1 MRLSYATS
9 PQAQVWGKAMRP
21 AEHDAQKVAFGK
33 DSARPRLDA
42 TNSVHW
48 EEGIPRTMAHP
59 ECAWRDGSYDVIDVT
74 HLQQPGKVRREIVR
88 DPVFL
93 HGSEGAE
100 ATGSEG
106 HAHAFVVEGVPQCG
120 LAAERVADHPQASGI
135 HAVVAP
141 QHVECLQHVEEVLGC
156 KARAVQQTVC
166 EEEGFLLA
174 ALGGCVLPSQG
185 RRRVALFKAEMIRA
199 QYDVAPPAEVDA
211 IVVHRLAS
219 KAGRL

>member
-74 HLQQPGKVRREIVR
+74 HFQQPGKVRREIVR

-100 ATGSEG
+100 ATGREG

-141 QHVECLQHVEEVLGC
+141 NTSNACSMSKRYL
-156 KARAVQQTVC
+156 AVRLEPCSRQSAKRRDSC
-166 EEEGFLLA
+166 SR
-174 ALGGCVLPSQG
+174 PSEDVSF
-185 RRRVALFKAEMIRA
+185 RVK
-199 QYDVAPPAEVDA
+199 VVDA
-211 IVVHRLAS
+211 
-219 KAGRL
+219 